1 MSVDFR
7 PVKGTANSL
16 SYLAAESIR
25 EMIARGE
32 LSPGMALPPERQL
45 TEQLGVSRTS
55 LREALKMLESMGMLE
70 ARVGRGRFV
79 VDRTEDSQS
88 LALVRNWL
96 HAHREEIEDL
106 NEIRTA
112 VERTAVAGIPPAELA
127 ESVAR
132 ARGILAEARRAVA
145 RRDAVRAA
153 ELDRDFHRAI
163 CGETPNRPLQT
174 LAFGLID
181 AAQHAAVA
189 VYAIPREARTS
200 LEEHS
205 AIVESLAA
213 GDVAAAQ
220 DILSRHFMR
229 APAIASNAEPRR
241 RA

>member
-7 PVKGTANSL
+7 PVKGSSNSL

-25 EMIARGE
+25 EMISRGD
-32 LSPGMALPPERQL
+32 LKPGALLPPERVL
-45 TEQLGVSRTS
+45 TERLGVSRAS

-79 VDRTEDSQS
+79 VDHTEDSQS

-112 VERTAVAGIPPAELA
+112 IERTAVAGIPAEVRDA
-127 ESVAR
+127 TVDR
-132 ARGILAEARRAVA
+132 AKTILAEARQAVS

-153 ELDRDFHRAI
+153 ELDREFHRTI
-163 CGETPNRPLQT
+163 CGETPNRPLQA

-181 AAQHAAVA
+181 AAKQAAVA
-189 VYAIPREARTS
+189 VYAIPSAAR
-200 LEEHS
+200 
-205 AIVESLAA
+205 ASLAEHA
-213 GDVAAAQ
+213 TIIAAIAENDLAAAQ
-220 DILSRHFMR
+220 ALLSKHFGR
-229 APAIASNAEPRR
+229 AVAVASGKRR
-241 RA
+241 RTAR

>member
-7 PVKGTANSL
+7 PVKGSSNSL

-25 EMIARGE
+25 EMISRGD
-32 LSPGMALPPERQL
+32 LKPGALLPPERVL
-45 TEQLGVSRTS
+45 TEQLGVSRAS

-79 VDRTEDSQS
+79 VDHTEDSQS

-112 VERTAVAGIPPAELA
+112 VERTAVAGIPAEVRSA
-127 ESVAR
+127 TVDRAKTIIADAR
-132 ARGILAEARRAVA
+132 QAVS

-153 ELDRDFHRAI
+153 ELDREFHRAI
-163 CGETPNRPLQT
+163 CGETRNRPLQA

-181 AAQHAAVA
+181 AAKQAAVA
-189 VYAIPREARTS
+189 VYAIPSAAR
-200 LEEHS
+200 
-205 AIVESLAA
+205 ASLAEHTA
-213 GDVAAAQ
+213 ITAAIAENDLAAAQ
-220 DILSRHFMR
+220 ELLGEHFGR
-229 APAIASNAEPRR
+229 AVAVASGKRRPAT
-241 RA
+241 